1 VSAPAALAPPP
12 GHPRFPHVDGLRALA
27 ALGVVAVHVSAL
39 AGITA
44 SSWLG
49 AYTARLNVGVAI
61 FFCVSGFLLYRPFA
75 AAAHAARPRIRTGEY
90 LRRRA
95 LRIVPAYWLALT
107 VLAIYPG
114 LPGVFTRDWWI
125 YYGFGQ
131 IYQVRTTLG
140 GISPAWTLCVEVTF
154 YLVLPLYAALA
165 ARATRGMPSA
175 VAARRELWALAALSL
190 VSLGFR
196 AVLFGH
202 PRGHVAISTLPG
214 MVTWFAG
221 GMALAVLSV
230 RAELGAAPGRVSAL
244 ARRPWLPWLAA
255 LVLFWVTATR
265 IGAPR
270 TYDPADYTGLGFA
283 AEHVLYAAIA
293 ALVVL
298 PAVLGAGERGARRV
312 LSTRVL
318 AAIGVVSYGLFLW
331 HLPLLVALRDDG
343 GVTGWLGLAVLGL
356 AASLACA
363 TLSYVLVERPAL
375 RRKERSRGAA
385 ERAGQPVAAGR

>member
-1 VSAPAALAPPP
+1 MSAPAALAPPP

-39 AGITA
+39 AGVTA
-44 SSWLG
+44 SSWAG

-75 AAAHAARPRIRTGEY
+75 AAAHAGRARIRTGDY

-154 YLVLPLYAALA
+154 YLALPVYAVLA
-165 ARATRGMPSA
+165 ARATRGLPSA
-175 VAARRELWALAALSL
+175 VAARRELSALGALSL
-190 VSLGFR
+190 ASLAFR
-196 AVLFGH
+196 AVLFHH

-230 RAELGAAPGRVSAL
+230 RAELGGTPERLSAL

-255 LVLFWVTATR
+255 LGLFWVAATR

-270 TYDPADYTGLGFA
+270 TYDPADYTAFGFA

-312 LSTRVL
+312 LATPALS
-318 AAIGVVSYGLFLW
+318 AIGVVSYGLFLW
-331 HLPLLVALRDDG
+331 HLPLLVALRDDA
-343 GVTGWLGLAVLGL
+343 GVTGWPGLAVLGL

-375 RRKERSRGAA
+375 RRKEGSRGAA
-385 ERAGQPVAAGR
+385 ERARRLAAAGR